1 MPDCS
6 AVVLCSSGD
15 SARLVSDLPDDECDG
30 VDGGISMNVEAL
42 EADLLDLFTDEQVR
56 ELNRLKD

>member
-15 SARLVSDLPDDECDG
+15 SARLVDG
-30 VDGGISMNVEAL
+30 VDGGISMNVEAFG
-42 EADLLDLFTDEQVR
+42 FTYEEVR